1 MNALYAGLLAWGIEL
16 SVAILM
22 MAILKREENKV
33 IARRKKNK

>member
-1 MNALYAGLLAWGIEL
+1 MDAIYAGLLAWGIEL

-22 MAILKREENKV
+22 MAVLKREENKV

>member
-1 MNALYAGLLAWGIEL
+1 MNAIYAGLLAWGIEL